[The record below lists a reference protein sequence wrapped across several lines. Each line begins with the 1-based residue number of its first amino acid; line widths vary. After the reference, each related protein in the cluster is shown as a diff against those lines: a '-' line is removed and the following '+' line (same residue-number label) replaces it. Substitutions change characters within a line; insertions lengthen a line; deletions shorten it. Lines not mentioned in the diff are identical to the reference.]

1 MVLLTGTALAMVM
14 VMADHIDAFSVS
26 PFSSTVNTRQTTV
39 QLFETKG
46 PEPLFFATEAEN
58 EDETEEESVEK
69 VIPTEIS
76 KQDAVFGEAGDALR
90 SVGWSAPLSSE
101 EMTSEDPFVQR
112 INAQIQ
118 KESGVQLDELLNPAK
133 VRHKLETPYLFIM

>member
-1 MVLLTGTALAMVM
+1 MVLLTGSALVM
-14 VMADHIDAFSVS
+14 VIVMANHIDAFSVS
-26 PFSSTVNTRQTTV
+26 PISSTVNTRQTTV
-39 QLFETKG
+39 KLLETKG
-46 PEPLFFATEAEN
+46 PEPLFFATEAEK
-58 EDETEEESVEK
+58 EDTTEDTVEK

-76 KQDAVFGEAGDALR
+76 KQDAVFGEASDALK

-118 KESGVQLDELLNPAK
+118 QESGVQLDELLNPAK
-133 VRHKLETPYLFIM
+133 VRYILEAP